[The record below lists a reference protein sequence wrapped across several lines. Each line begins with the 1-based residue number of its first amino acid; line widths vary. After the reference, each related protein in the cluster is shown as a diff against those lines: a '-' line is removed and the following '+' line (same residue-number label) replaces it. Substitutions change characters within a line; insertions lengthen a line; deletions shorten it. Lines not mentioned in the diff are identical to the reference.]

1 MMCTHMA
8 AFIGTPFRVQK
19 LKDPLQN
26 VGYVLVLAG
35 WRNLEV
41 LWRQRFKSDACLG
54 SLMDYC
60 ASHRLVHPLWIG
72 EKASKAK

>member
-26 VGYVLVLAG
+26 VAYVLVWQDGETWRCFGGRGLNLTYALA
-35 WRNLEV
+35 V
-41 LWRQRFKSDACLG
+41 
-54 SLMDYC
+54 
-60 ASHRLVHPLWIG
+60 
-72 EKASKAK
+72 